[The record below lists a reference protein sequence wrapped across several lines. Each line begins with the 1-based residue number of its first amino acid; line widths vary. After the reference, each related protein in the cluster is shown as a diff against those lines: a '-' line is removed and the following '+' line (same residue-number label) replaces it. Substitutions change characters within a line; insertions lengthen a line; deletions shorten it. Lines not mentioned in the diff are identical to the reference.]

1 MTLRKLMLTSVTAAA
16 FCSPMLASADS
27 SSGVGAASADLD
39 FQIVIDDY
47 VFLQIG
53 STGSTVDLI
62 TFNIDGATNIAGD
75 TTAIAGNNTV
85 AVTLTSNS
93 SNIEID
99 ADVSGSTLTNGTDT
113 IPWTDITI
121 SNLGGSGDI
130 NPPQLDGST
139 TSGSL
144 DPGNVGG
151 GTLSDT
157 WSFEYVNDTYYA
169 PGIYGTGGAGGGA
182 TVTFTATAL

>member
-53 STGSTVDLI
+53 SASPTVDLI
-62 TFNIDGATNIAGD
+62 GFNIDGVTNLSGDASTIAGS
-75 TTAIAGNNTV
+75 TTV
-85 AVTLTSNS
+85 AVTLNANADNVTLDANS
-93 SNIEID
+93 VG
-99 ADVSGSTLTNGTDT
+99 ALTGPGAVT
-113 IPWTDITI
+113 IPWSDITI
-121 SNLGGSGDI
+121 ATDGTGTGDI
-130 NPPQLDGST
+130 PVPTIDGADST
-139 TSGSL
+139 GL
-144 DPGNVGG
+144 DPSATS
-151 GTLSDT
+151 GTLSDV
-157 WSFEYVNDTYYA
+157 WRFEYSNDTYYD
-169 PGIYGTGGAGGGA
+169 PGTYGTGGAGGGA

>member
-1 MTLRKLMLTSVTAAA
+1 MLTSVTAAA

-53 STGSTVDLI
+53 STSPSVNLI

-93 SNIEID
+93 SNIEIG
-99 ADVSGSTLTNGTDT
+99 ADVSGSALTNGTDT

-121 SNLGGSGDI
+121 SSTGTSQI
-130 NPPQLDGST
+130 TPPQLDGST

-144 DPGNVGG
+144 DPGNAGG